1 MFQTDR
7 NGAKLLQ
14 ASHAGRGQ
22 KISHDDDAKHD
33 LHTLLL
39 LLLLSQGMGVRI
51 SES

>member
-14 ASHAGRGQ
+14 ASHAGRGK
-22 KISHDDDAKHD
+22 KISHDDDAKSGR
-33 LHTLLL
+33 HTL
-39 LLLLSQGMGVRI
+39 LLLLSQGVGVRI

>member
-39 LLLLSQGMGVRI
+39 LLSQGMGVRI